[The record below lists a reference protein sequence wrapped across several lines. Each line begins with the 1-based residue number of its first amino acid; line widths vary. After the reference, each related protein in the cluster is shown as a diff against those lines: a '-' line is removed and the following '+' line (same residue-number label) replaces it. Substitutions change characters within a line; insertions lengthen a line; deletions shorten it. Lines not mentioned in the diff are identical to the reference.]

1 MNRPGEPS
9 IAELM
14 AQLAA
19 NAAEIA
25 ALKAEKEALSA
36 RVVKL
41 EEELALARLHR
52 FAPKSEKHVDR
63 LFDEAEQVADEE
75 DAGDNDGDLVDLPD
89 TGLASTA
96 KLQGKKRGRTPLRA
110 HLPRERVEYDLTDD
124 EKACPC
130 CHHQMH
136 RMGEAVSEQLHIEVK
151 AKVLQNVRFKYAC
164 RHCDRTGINTPVV
177 LAPMPAQPLPGSIA
191 TASTL
196 AFALVHKYVDGTPL
210 YRLSQAFERAGVP
223 ISRGALGHWVI
234 GSSERHLSRIYD
246 ALKLRLRAQPLVH
259 GDETTVQVL
268 KEKDRE
274 AASTS
279 YMWAY
284 RSGEDS
290 NEPIVLLDYQ
300 PGRGQIY
307 PQAFLGD
314 YRGIL
319 MSDGYTAWRTLE
331 GATHLGCMAHSRR
344 RFVDALKTRKKG
356 GGPPEQ
362 ALKFFEQL
370 YRIESQARVEKAEA
384 GETQAECIRRF
395 RRQHSVPILN
405 ALKAWLDD
413 IAPKVL
419 PDSKIGDAVSYTLN
433 QWEYLTRYTQD
444 GRMPIDNNLLER
456 DIRIF
461 ATGRKSWLFSDTA
474 DGAKASAVVYSIM
487 LTCRACGIEPL
498 AYLRHIL
505 SELPQRASD
514 ADISDLLPFNF
525 ARTATA

>member
-1 MNRPGEPS
+1 MNRPGEPTVE
-9 IAELM
+9 ELM
-14 AQLAA
+14 AR
-19 NAAEIA
+19 IA
-25 ALKAEKEALSA
+25 ALQAENRQLTE

-41 EEELALARLHR
+41 EEELVLARLHR

-63 LFDEAEQVADEE
+63 LFDEAEQAADEE
-75 DAGDNDGDLVDLPD
+75 DAGDDDGDLVDLPN
-89 TGLASTA
+89 TGFASA
-96 KLQGKKRGRTPLRA
+96 EKPQGNKRGRKPLPE

-124 EKACPC
+124 QKACPC

-210 YRLSQAFERAGVP
+210 YRLAQAFERAGVP
-223 ISRGALGHWVI
+223 VSRGALGHWVI

-246 ALKLRLRAQPLVH
+246 ALKLRLRAQPLIH

-274 AASTS
+274 ATSTS

-307 PQAFLGD
+307 PQSFLGD
-314 YRGIL
+314 YRGNL

-344 RFVDALKTRKKG
+344 RFVEALKTRKKG

-370 YRIESQARVEKAEA
+370 YRIESQARGEKAQA
-384 GETQAECIRRF
+384 GETQADCIRRF
-395 RRQHSVPILN
+395 RQQHSVPILI
-405 ALKAWLDD
+405 ALKAWLDA

-433 QWEYLTRYTQD
+433 QWQYLTRYTED

-461 ATGRKSWLFSDTA
+461 ATGRKSWLFSDTV
-474 DGAKASAVVYSIM
+474 DGAKASAVVYSLM

-514 ADISDLLPFNF
+514 ADITDLLPFHF
-525 ARTATA
+525 TTAATT